1 MVVLETFDKKLKRE
15 LSRFEDTLKILGIQR
30 MGEILNYTLDGVDI
44 EVWCTSRRNW
54 VSLKGGH
61 IDELIIDGKWGYY
74 IGTKVAIDKLVY
86 NVNKKVDVEICCEN
100 IKEFIVNYPK
110 VITCDFHPISTQRID
125 SAIMNVRE
133 DECLQSLGNL
143 DGLLSYT
150 DIGVVSINVGI
161 DLTANREI
169 ILNSEAY
176 KHSQESIKLKETLK
190 KSRDIDGTVRSI
202 RIKDGTVEIFCV
214 RKNDILN
221 NNVCFPVN
229 DLSDSEIE
237 MLLGCIRV
245 DIEYMIKAI
254 GLFERYN
261 IRVGVNLVKSPIIQ
275 NQMF

>member
-54 VSLKGGH
+54 VSLKNGH
-61 IDELIIDGKWGYY
+61 IDELVIDGGWRFYVGS
-74 IGTKVAIDKLVY
+74 KVTVDKLVY
-86 NVNKKVDVEICCEN
+86 NVNKKVDAEICCET
-100 IKEFIVNYPK
+100 IKEFIVNYSEG
-110 VITCDFHPISTQRID
+110 IICDFHPISTRRID
-125 SAIMNVRE
+125 SATMNIEE
-133 DECLQSLGNL
+133 DECLQVLGSL
-143 DGLLSYT
+143 DDLLLHT

-245 DIEYMIKAI
+245 DIEYMIRLCEIFK
-254 GLFERYN
+254 RYN
-261 IRVGVNLVKSPIIQ
+261 IKVGVNLAKSPIIQ

>member
-150 DIGVVSINVGI
+150 DIGTVNINVGVY
-161 DLTANREI
+161 LTVNRKI
-169 ILNSEAY
+169 IFNSEA
-176 KHSQESIKLKETLK
+176 HRCSQKSIELKGALG
-190 KSRDIDGTVRSI
+190 KSRNIDGTVRSVN
-202 RIKDGTVEIFCV
+202 IKNGAVKISYAD
-214 RKNDILN
+214 KNGILN
-221 NNVCFPVN
+221 SVCFPVN
-229 DLSDSEIE
+229 ELSDSEIE
-237 MLLGCIRV
+237 MLLECIRV
-245 DIEYMIKAI
+245 DIEYTIRLCEIFK
-254 GLFERYN
+254 RYN
-261 IRVGVNLVKSPIIQ
+261 IKVGVNLVKSPIVQ